1 MSIEKK
7 RLKDLMKR
15 INRLRYFRVQEFFEI
30 LYKKLFL
37 SHTNSLLLMAILTG
51 VVAGFLSVA
60 FRKMLDFFH
69 HLSMEVAY
77 QWLTENIGWFALP
90 LIPVTG
96 AILLVILIKLFP
108 KVIVGGYTMPN
119 FLRATHLRGGLIHTK
134 EIFAKMVTATLTI
147 STGGSAGVEGPIAQI
162 GGAAGSKVGRLF
174 SMSANRLQVLIATG
188 SSAAVAAQFNAPLAG
203 VLFAQEIIM
212 LGQFQLES
220 FSALV
225 IASGVATAISRAYY
239 SDAPVFGELNYSIT
253 YPEFPFYCLLGVLI
267 GFLSYFFIRFF
278 YATGDFFQKLKI
290 PKLSKPIVGAFLV
303 GCLGLIQ
310 YEVLGDGY
318 HLMIEL
324 LHTNFYTIG
333 FLALLVVLKIL
344 ATSITLGSGNVGGI
358 LAPSLIIGAAFGSMF
373 GALVQS
379 FFPALNVEVG
389 SYALIGMG
397 SFLAATTLAPLT
409 AIFLL
414 FELTNDYHVI
424 IPVMFAAIIG
434 TVSIKTLLGE
444 SIDTLALARE
454 GIHLEGGRELNVLKS
469 VTIKQVLH
477 KDFVSLNEKDSF
489 ATLLQQI
496 PKQKTHYF
504 PILNNKNE
512 LSGVVSFS
520 MIREL
525 ILEEGLENII
535 IMKDIMESNLITIK
549 EDEDLAKALNL
560 FSIKDLDTLPVVSKN
575 NNKKIIGLIFHRD
588 IIDQY
593 NSLLAVKD
601 FKNQAA

>member
-1 MSIEKK
+1 MSLEKK
-7 RLKDLMKR
+7 RLKELIAR
-15 INRLRYFRVQEFFEI
+15 IHQLRYIKVQGFFQVI
-30 LYKKLFL
+30 YRKLFL
-37 SHTNSLLLMAILTG
+37 SHTNSLLLMAVLTG
-51 VVAGFLSVA
+51 VIAGFLSVA

-90 LIPVTG
+90 LIPVSG

-119 FLRATHLRGGLIHTK
+119 FLKATHLRGGLIHTK

-174 SMSANRLQVLIATG
+174 SMSANRLHVLIATG

-220 FSALV
+220 FGALV

-239 SDAPVFGELNYSIT
+239 SDAPVFGELSYSIT
-253 YPEFPFYCLLGVLI
+253 YAEFPFYCLLGILI

-278 YATGDFFQKLKI
+278 YATKDLFQTMKI
-290 PKLSKPIVGAFLV
+290 PKLSKPILGAFLV

-310 YEVLGDGY
+310 FEVLGDGY
-318 HLMIEL
+318 HLMIAL
-324 LHTNFYTIG
+324 LHNNFYTIG
-333 FLALLVVLKIL
+333 FLILLVVLKML

-358 LAPSLIIGAAFGSMF
+358 LAPSLVIGAAFGSMF
-373 GALVQS
+373 GNLVQL
-379 FFPALNVEVG
+379 FFPDLNVEIG
-389 SYALIGMG
+389 AYALIGMG

-409 AIFLL
+409 SIFLL

-424 IPVMFAAIIG
+424 IPVMFASIIG
-434 TVSIKTLLGE
+434 TVSVKTLLGE
-444 SIDTLALARE
+444 SIDTLELARE
-454 GIHLEGGRELNVLKS
+454 GIHLEGGKELSILKS
-469 VTIKQVLH
+469 ITVKQVLH
-477 KDFVSLNEKDSF
+477 KDFTTLNEKDSF
-489 ATLLQQI
+489 SKLLQQI
-496 PKQKTHYF
+496 PKQNTHYF
-504 PILNNKNE
+504 PILNSKND
-512 LSGVVSFS
+512 LSGIVSFS
-520 MIREL
+520 MIRDL
-525 ILEEGLENII
+525 ILEEGIEDVI
-535 IMKDIMESNLITIK
+535 IMKDIMETNLITIN
-549 EDEDLAKALNL
+549 EDEDLSKALNL
-560 FSIKDLDTLPVVSKN
+560 FSIKDLDTLPVVSKKN
-575 NNKKIIGLIFHRD
+575 SKKIIGLIFHKD
-588 IIDQY
+588 IINQY

-601 FKNQAA
+601 FTTQKV